1 MDLPELPTEVRVGPG
16 DDAAVLSNDV
26 VISTDLAME
35 GVHFD
40 LDWVSP
46 TEAGYRS
53 AAAGVSDLAAMAA
66 EPIGIL
72 ASVGAPG
79 DGAVAQD
86 LMAGVRNLASK
97 LGMSILGGDL
107 TRSAGAIV
115 LDVVSI
121 GLAQKPLLRSGAQV
135 GDELWVTGVLGGAAA
150 AVAFWREGWEVPE
163 ALRRRFA
170 APRPRLDEARW
181 LSGVRLHSGLDLS
194 DGLAGDAGHIAAA
207 SGVAVVLDSEM
218 LPLDPGLEG
227 LSLPQGFTA
236 LDLALHGGDDFEIL
250 VSAPA
255 GRLRGSVD
263 EFQSR
268 FGIPLSRVGRVA
280 EGMGVWL
287 ESQDSEGPKPIARGG
302 YDHFGDGDGS

>member
-1 MDLPELPTEVRVGPG
+1 MDLPQPPAEVRVGPG

-72 ASVGAPG
+72 ASIAAPG
-79 DGAVAQD
+79 DGAVTED
-86 LMAGVRNLASK
+86 LMAGVRNLASE

-107 TRSAGAIV
+107 TRSPGPIV
-115 LDVVSI
+115 LDIVSI
-121 GLAQKPLLRSGAQV
+121 GLAAKPLLRSGAQV

-150 AVAFWREGWEVPE
+150 AVALWREGWDVPE

-170 APRPRLDEARW
+170 SPSPRLAEARW
-181 LSGVRLHSGLDLS
+181 LDGVGLHSGLDLS

-218 LPLDPGLEG
+218 LPLDPELEG

-236 LDLALHGGDDFEIL
+236 LDLALHGGDDFELL
-250 VSAPA
+250 VSTPA
-255 GRLRGSVD
+255 GRLRGSVE
-263 EFQSR
+263 EFQRR
-268 FGIPLSRVGRVA
+268 FGIPLSQVGRVA
-280 EGMGVWL
+280 EGIGVWL
-287 ESQDSEGPKPIARGG
+287 ESQDSEGLKPIARGG
-302 YDHFGDGDGS
+302 YDHFGGRDDS